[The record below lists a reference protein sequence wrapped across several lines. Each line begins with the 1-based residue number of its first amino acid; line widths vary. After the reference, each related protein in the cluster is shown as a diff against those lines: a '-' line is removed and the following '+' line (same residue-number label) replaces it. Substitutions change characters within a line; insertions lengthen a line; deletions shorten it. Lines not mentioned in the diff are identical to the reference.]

1 LIAKGVGK
9 SMISYHPD
17 SRFLTDFASANLSLA
32 EAVCVSAHLE
42 FCGKC
47 RAHVQQLKDVGAHLL
62 TQLAPEELEVDSY
75 ARLMSKIGSADNTA
89 SLPVSSIKP
98 EISLSESELTPHQDS
113 QRAFADVL
121 LPRSLRGLVSSGL
134 HNLRWAQ
141 LGKALRVAPLP
152 ILGETRETS
161 IYDIKAGERMP
172 EHEHR
177 GEEITVLL
185 KGSFSDADG
194 SYSRGDFVVRN
205 AGEAHQPTA
214 TQDTD
219 CICLVCLERPVRPR
233 GLFYRLIEPYV
244 QYRLHKLNRGTAY

>member
-1 LIAKGVGK
+1 
-9 SMISYHPD
+9 MISYHPD

-47 RAHVQQLKDVGAHLL
+47 RAHVQQLKDVGAFLL
-62 TQLAPEELEVDSY
+62 TQLEPEELETDSF
-75 ARLMSKIGSADNTA
+75 AQLMSKIGGVDNATPVPAPIAESAL
-89 SLPVSSIKP
+89 SKGVSDKDDAVP
-98 EISLSESELTPHQDS
+98 RQDAA
-113 QRAFADVL
+113 RALVDVV
-121 LPRSLRGLVSSGL
+121 LPRSLRRLARGGL
-134 HNLRWAQ
+134 HNLHWAQ
-141 LGKALRVAPLP
+141 LGKTLRVAPLP
-152 ILGETRETS
+152 ILGESRETA
-161 IYDIKAGERMP
+161 IFDIKAGGRMP

-233 GLFYRLIEPYV
+233 GLFYRLIEPFV
-244 QYRLHKLNRGTAY
+244 QYRLHRLNRGTAY

>member
-1 LIAKGVGK
+1 
-9 SMISYHPD
+9 MISYHPD

-47 RAHVQQLKDVGAHLL
+47 RIHVQQLKDVGAHFLA
-62 TQLAPEELEVDSY
+62 QLPPEELEADSFT
-75 ARLMSKIGSADNTA
+75 RLMSKISSTDKVAPVSTSPVARTA
-89 SLPVSSIKP
+89 SMN
-98 EISLSESELTPHQDS
+98 EREQD
-113 QRAFADVL
+113 DVAPRQDMPRTL
-121 LPRSLRGLVSSGL
+121 VDMFLPRSLRRLSRGGLQ
-134 HNLRWAQ
+134 NLSWAQ

-152 ILGETRETS
+152 ILGESRETA
-161 IYDIKAGERMP
+161 IYDIKAGGRMP

-205 AGEAHQPTA
+205 AGETHQPTA

-233 GLFYRLIEPYV
+233 GMFYRLIEPIV
-244 QYRLHKLNRGTAY
+244 HYRLHQLNRDVAC

>member
-1 LIAKGVGK
+1 
-9 SMISYHPD
+9 MISYHPD
-17 SRFLTDFASANLSLA
+17 SRFLTDFASANLSIA

-47 RAHVQQLKDVGAHLL
+47 RSHVQQIKDVAAHLL
-62 TQLAPEELEVDSY
+62 TQLPPESVEADSFDQV
-75 ARLMSKIGSADNTA
+75 MSKILTSDKAER
-89 SLPVSSIKP
+89 LPESPVLP
-98 EISLSESELTPHQDS
+98 ELSLSDTGQNEDS
-113 QRAFADVL
+113 SPKDSTRAFVDVF
-121 LPRSLRGLVSSGL
+121 LPRSLRRLSSGGL

-152 ILGETRETS
+152 IMGESRQTA
-161 IYDIKAGERMP
+161 IYDIKAGGRMP

-194 SYSRGDFVVRN
+194 SYTRGDFVVRN
-205 AGEAHQPTA
+205 AGENHQPTA

-233 GLFYRLIEPYV
+233 GLFYRLIEPLV
-244 QYRLHKLNRGTAY
+244 QYRLQKLNRSSAF

>member
-1 LIAKGVGK
+1 
-9 SMISYHPD
+9 MISYHPD

-47 RAHVQQLKDVGAHLL
+47 RGHVQQLKDVGAHLL
-62 TQLAPEELEVDSY
+62 VQLEPEELEADSFT
-75 ARLMSKIGSADNTA
+75 RLMAKIGSADNATP
-89 SLPVSSIKP
+89 SP
-98 EISLSESELTPHQDS
+98 LTPPESALSLNEREQDDAARS
-113 QRAFADVL
+113 KESSRSLVDMF
-121 LPRSLRGLVSSGL
+121 LPRSVRSLARGGL
-134 HNLRWAQ
+134 QNLSWAQ

-152 ILGETRETS
+152 IFGESRETA
-161 IYDIKAGERMP
+161 IYDIKAGGRMP

-233 GLFYRLIEPYV
+233 GLFYRLLEPLV
-244 QYRLHKLNRGTAY
+244 QYRLHKLNRGTAF

>member
-1 LIAKGVGK
+1 
-9 SMISYHPD
+9 MISYHPD

-47 RAHVQQLKDVGAHLL
+47 RSHVQQLKDVGAHLL
-62 TQLAPEELEVDSY
+62 TQLPPEQLAADSF
-75 ARLMSKIGSADNTA
+75 AQIMAKIGSAESTA
-89 SLPVSSIKP
+89 PASPVVP
-98 EISLSESELTPHQDS
+98 ALALSEREQDDGALRQDTP
-113 QRAFADVL
+113 RALFDMF
-121 LPRSLRGLVSSGL
+121 LPRAVRRLSSGGL
-134 HNLRWAQ
+134 HKLRWAQ

-152 ILGETRETS
+152 ILGESRETA
-161 IYDIKAGERMP
+161 IYDIKAGGRMP

-194 SYSRGDFVVRN
+194 SYARGDFVVRN
-205 AGEAHQPTA
+205 AGETHQPTA

-219 CICLVCLERPVRPR
+219 CICLVCLERPVRPS
-233 GLFYRLIEPYV
+233 GLLYRLIEPFV
-244 QYRLHKLNRGTAY
+244 QYRLHRLNRGMA

>member
-1 LIAKGVGK
+1 
-9 SMISYHPD
+9 MISYHPD

-62 TQLAPEELEVDSY
+62 TQLPPEELEADSY
-75 ARLMSKIGSADNTA
+75 ARLMSKIGSADTAAPVTA
-89 SLPVSSIKP
+89 SSIVP
-98 EISLSESELTPHQDS
+98 ALCLSETEQDDVAPRQDS
-113 QRAFADVL
+113 PRAFADVL
-121 LPRSLRGLVSSGL
+121 LPRSLRRLASGGL

-141 LGKALRVAPLP
+141 LGKALRIAPLP
-152 ILGETRETS
+152 ILGESRETA

-205 AGEAHQPTA
+205 AGEVHQPTA

-233 GLFYRLIEPYV
+233 GLFYRLIEPFV

>member
-1 LIAKGVGK
+1 
-9 SMISYHPD
+9 MISYHPD

-47 RAHVQQLKDVGAHLL
+47 RAHVQQLKDVGAFLL
-62 TQLAPEELEVDSY
+62 TQLPPEELEADSF
-75 ARLMSKIGSADNTA
+75 AQLMSKIGNMDSTTSTSSPLALSTHTVGEYAKDEVVPRHDA
-89 SLPVSSIKP
+89 PRSLI
-98 EISLSESELTPHQDS
+98 
-113 QRAFADVL
+113 DVV
-121 LPRSLRGLVSSGL
+121 LPRSLRRLAHGGLQNL
-134 HNLRWAQ
+134 HWAQ

-152 ILGETRETS
+152 ILGETRETA
-161 IYDIKAGERMP
+161 IYDIKAGGRMP

-205 AGEAHQPTA
+205 AGETHQPTA

-233 GLFYRLIEPYV
+233 GLFYRLIEPFV
-244 QYRLHKLNRGTAY
+244 QYRLHRLNRGAAF

>member
-1 LIAKGVGK
+1 
-9 SMISYHPD
+9 MISYHPD
-17 SRFLTDFASANLSLA
+17 SRYLTDFASANLSLA

-47 RAHVQQLKDVGAHLL
+47 RGHVQQLKDVGAHLL
-62 TQLAPEELEVDSY
+62 TQLEPEELEADSFT
-75 ARLMSKIGSADNTA
+75 RLMSKIGSADAAA
-89 SLPVSSIKP
+89 SSPSTPAEPAL
-98 EISLSESELTPHQDS
+98 SLNECEQDEAARS
-113 QRAFADVL
+113 KE
-121 LPRSLRGLVSSGL
+121 LPRSLVDVFLPRSVRSLSRGGL
-134 HNLRWAQ
+134 QNLSWAQ

-152 ILGETRETS
+152 IFGESRETA
-161 IYDIKAGERMP
+161 IYDIKAGGRMP

-233 GLFYRLIEPYV
+233 GLFYRLLEPFV
-244 QYRLHKLNRGTAY
+244 QYRLNKLNRGPAF

>member
-1 LIAKGVGK
+1 
-9 SMISYHPD
+9 MISYHPD
-17 SRFLTDFASANLSLA
+17 SRYLTDFASANLSLA

-47 RAHVQQLKDVGAHLL
+47 RGHVQQLKDVGAHLL
-62 TQLAPEELEVDSY
+62 TQLEPEELEADSFT
-75 ARLMSKIGSADNTA
+75 RLMSRIGSADAAA
-89 SLPVSSIKP
+89 SSPSPSTPAEPAL
-98 EISLSESELTPHQDS
+98 SLNECEQDEAARS
-113 QRAFADVL
+113 KE
-121 LPRSLRGLVSSGL
+121 LPRSLVDVFLPRSVRSLSRGGL
-134 HNLRWAQ
+134 QNLSWAQ

-152 ILGETRETS
+152 IFGESRETA
-161 IYDIKAGERMP
+161 IYDIKAGGRMP

-233 GLFYRLIEPYV
+233 GLFYRLLEPFV
-244 QYRLHKLNRGTAY
+244 QYRLNKLNRGPAF